1 MNNLIKEEI
10 KLCKNIIEE
19 IKKINKKDIKI
30 MEVCGTHTRS
40 IYKYGIDK
48 VLPCNIK
55 LISGPGCPVCVTRE
69 GFIEDAIKLCR
80 REDVIVVTF
89 GDMMRVPC
97 SMGSLEVEKA
107 KGRDIRV
114 ITSPMQTLNIARN
127 NKDKIIVFLGVG
139 FETTMPAIAI
149 LLKEIKKNNINN
161 FYILQEGK
169 QMPKVI
175 ESLLQDNDI
184 EIDAFLV
191 PGHVSTIIG
200 TSDFEKLAR
209 RYYVPMV
216 VSGFGCLDILG
227 SVLMIVNMINNKD
240 YTLKNLYKRAVKDS
254 GNKEAKNILNEVF
267 IDSIGI
273 WRGIG
278 EIEKTGYELREE
290 YKKYDARKYFK
301 LENTNEFMDN
311 GCICKDIL
319 MGKKTPDECKLFKK
333 VCNPS
338 NPKGPCMVSQ
348 EGVCSILY
356 LYR

>member
-1 MNNLIKEEI
+1 MSNLNKEEI
-10 KLCKNIIEE
+10 KLCKDIIEE
-19 IKKINKKDIKI
+19 IKKVSKKDIKI

-48 VLPCNIK
+48 VLPPNIK

-80 REDVIVVTF
+80 REEVILVTF
-89 GDMMRVPC
+89 GDMIKVPC
-97 SMGSLEVEKA
+97 NIGTLEIEKA

-114 ITSPMQTLNIARN
+114 ITSPMQTLDIARN
-127 NKDKIIVFLGVG
+127 NKDKIVVFLGVG

-149 LLKEIKKNNINN
+149 LLKEIKKNNISN

-169 QMPKVI
+169 QMPKII
-175 ESLLQDNDI
+175 ESLLQDEDI
-184 EIDAFLV
+184 EINGFLV

-200 TSDFEKLAR
+200 TYDFEKLSKT
-209 RYYVPMV
+209 YNVPMV
-216 VSGFGCLDILG
+216 VSGFECLDILI
-227 SVLMIVNMINNKD
+227 SILILVKMINNKE
-240 YTLKNLYKRAVKDS
+240 YSLKNLYKRAVKDS
-254 GNKEAKNILNEVF
+254 GNYKAKNILDEVF

-278 EIEKTGYELREE
+278 EIEKTGYELKEE
-290 YKKYDARKYFK
+290 YKKYDAKKYFK
-301 LENTNEFMDN
+301 LENKKENIDN

-319 MGKKTPDECKLFKK
+319 MGKKAPDECKLFKK
-333 VCNPS
+333 VCNPD

-356 LYR
+356 LYK